1 MPEASHPL
9 PHLDDGLVCDCPP
22 KGWRS
27 LPEQKLDGN
36 HWTVPVA
43 SQVLGIPLDD
53 LKALIRIAGVQ
64 PSGTAKMAAYRRSG
78 RQPRVYLATDLITLS
93 EALVAL
99 RRELDIPDP
108 C

>member
-9 PHLDDGLVCDCPP
+9 PSLDGGLVCDCPP
-22 KGWRS
+22 KGWKS
-27 LPEQKLDGN
+27 LPEQELDGN
-36 HWTVPVA
+36 HWTVAVA

-53 LKALIRIAGVQ
+53 LKALIRITGVQ

-78 RQPRVYLATDLITLS
+78 RQPRVYLATHLIKLN

-99 RRELDIPDP
+99 RRELGTPDP